1 MKAIE
6 LKKLTK
12 YYGKARGIIDVDL
25 EVSKGD
31 FFGFI
36 GPNGAGKSTTIRTL
50 LGLISPSG
58 GTATVLGHD
67 IIAEKKEILAK
78 VGYLPAEA
86 IFYHGMRVKDVLK
99 LSADLR
105 GMDCTD
111 EATRLCERLQL
122 DMNRKVNE
130 LSFGNRK
137 KVAIVAALQH
147 KPELYILDEPT
158 SGLDPLMQREFFEIM
173 KEKNEEGATVFLSSH
188 ILSEIQKNCN
198 RAAIIREGKI
208 IACDTVDALAK
219 ASAKRVSIQGNVT
232 EADLAKLVDVRD
244 IKANAVETGH
254 RNQSELNS
262 GINFLYGGEI
272 NDLVNFLGGFD
283 ISDLTVAEPDLEEIF
298 MHYYEG
304 GN

>member
-1 MKAIE
+1 MNAIE

-25 EVSKGD
+25 VVNKGD

-36 GPNGAGKSTTIRTL
+36 GPNGAGKSTTIRTI
-50 LGLISPSG
+50 LGLINPSSG
-58 GTATVLGHD
+58 AATVLGHD
-67 IIAEKKEILAK
+67 ITAEKKEILSK
-78 VGYLPAEA
+78 VGYLPSEA
-86 IFYHGMRVKDVLK
+86 IFYHGMKVKDVLK

-105 GMDCTD
+105 GMDCAE
-111 EATRLCERLQL
+111 EAKRLCERLQL

-137 KVAIVAALQH
+137 KVAIVTALQH

-208 IACDTVDALAK
+208 IACDTVDSLGK
-219 ASAKRVSIQGNVT
+219 TSAKRVSVNGNVKV
-232 EADLAKLVDVRD
+232 EDLAKLVDVRD
-244 IKANAVETGH
+244 IKTNAVEG
-254 RNQSELNS
+254 EDVGGGL
-262 GINFLYGGEI
+262 NFLYGGEI
-272 NDLVNFLGGFD
+272 NDLVAFLGGFD
-283 ISDLTVAEPDLEEIF
+283 ISDLNVSEPDLEDIF

-304 GN
+304 GE

>member
-1 MKAIE
+1 MNAIE

-25 EVSKGD
+25 VVNKGD

-36 GPNGAGKSTTIRTL
+36 GPNGAGKSTSIRTI
-50 LGLISPSG
+50 LGLISPNSG
-58 GTATVLGHD
+58 SATVLGHD
-67 IIAEKKEILAK
+67 IIAEKKEILSK
-78 VGYLPAEA
+78 VGYLPSEA
-86 IFYHGMRVKDVLK
+86 IFYHGMKVKDVLK

-105 GMDCTD
+105 GIDCTE
-111 EATRLCERLQL
+111 EAKKLCERLQL

-208 IACDTVDALAK
+208 IACDTVDSLGK
-219 ASAKRVSIQGNVT
+219 TSAKRVSVNGNVKV
-232 EADLAKLVDVRD
+232 EDLAKLVDVRD
-244 IKANAVETGH
+244 IKTNAVEGEDV
-254 RNQSELNS
+254 RGGL
-262 GINFLYGGEI
+262 NFLYGGEI
-272 NDLVNFLGGFD
+272 NDLVAFLGGFD
-283 ISDLTVAEPDLEEIF
+283 ISDLNVSEPDLEDIF

-304 GN
+304 GE